1 MANPFVELIRL
12 LPSTDTVVGKIL
24 AIDINL
30 NMATLYS
37 IGGAG
42 SFIANIGKGSTYT
55 VGDWVLVKDNVIIS
69 TIPTP
74 QGGVTPEEAK
84 DIVIY

>member
-24 AIDINL
+24 AVNSQY
-30 NMATLYS
+30 NTATLFS
-37 IGGAG
+37 IGGVG
-42 SFIANIGKGSTYT
+42 SFVANIGKGATYA
-55 VGDWVLVKDNVIIS
+55 VGDWVLVRDNVIIS
-69 TIPTP
+69 TIPVP
-74 QGGVTPEEAK
+74 QGDTTPEEAK